1 MKQYGPFLALI
12 LNVCGVLLLSPPVAA
27 QSSSQMSMLQGD
39 WKSVEDP
46 GSLLTVKGPQWI
58 EQYEGKIL
66 DAYKFAVTDN
76 CLDFG
81 GTPDPSGKFI
91 AFPDDEGMCFTI
103 LKLTKNVMQL
113 SLVGRGNTLNYIRI
127 KSEQTSASSQTP
139 AGSSDPV
146 SQSGLIPYEISKC
159 KPIPKQWKPG
169 TKIYNAD
176 FAKRHPRFKGTI
188 KNYSADAIRGMAH
201 YVMRRHC
208 LWVQKVGG
216 YDWRV
221 VAGKNAVFEAPKDN
235 FAGDPTKDPEYRIF
249 NHPKHQPL
257 DIKEGVFTQS
267 AEVKS
272 KPIINFVRHN
282 NGRWHGTIE
291 YLKALANNQYLVL
304 VSYWKGDR
312 PGLIKAQCQ
321 MQENG
326 DIFTFVKCGRPI
338 QRPQWDNVA
347 MNIVKGLKPVKRMSD
362 GSLGSLKTG
371 TFSVLKNE
379 KGLPVWKTTLGPIA
393 VFRDNPK
400 IGGNKV
406 HFAAKFSEHA
416 NGIIKM
422 RTKDGKK
429 YSGHWARKCR
439 GYTEYDK
446 WWSKANNTS
455 NTRDYQTCKS
465 SKKAKIYK
473 KNGWSSQYKTLDG
486 EPSYCWGSIVAYKN
500 TAAGT
505 FNGYIRE
512 CAAGGKYEFTGS
524 MPSANPNDDLDRKRR
539 ELAELKA
546 RRAAEEEARR
556 KAEAEAEA
564 RRKAEEE
571 RLRLAAEIE
580 AEKRRLA
587 EAEAM
592 RKAEEEA
599 RRKAEAEKQRLALLK
614 AKDNCSGKKSY
625 SANYKYSGFLQEIIC
640 PSDTPKYG
648 EFKDSG
654 YWKGG
659 LWCGKQGKAGYWVW
673 VKPKWCVW
681 ESIYAAAL
689 QKGTIEDTSG
699 GEVWESSWGPVVVA
713 ADAEGR
719 FTARYNDEA
728 MGWVSLASQDGLSY
742 KGYWARNCGRNEAG
756 CGSTKTARNGVK
768 TQCWGQLW
776 GRVNEANTKFNG
788 SWNSCGSGNP
798 GVWNGWK

>member
-1 MKQYGPFLALI
+1 M
-12 LNVCGVLLLSPPVAA
+12 
-27 QSSSQMSMLQGD
+27 
-39 WKSVEDP
+39 
-46 GSLLTVKGPQWI
+46 
-58 EQYEGKIL
+58 
-66 DAYKFAVTDN
+66 
-76 CLDFG
+76 
-81 GTPDPSGKFI
+81 
-91 AFPDDEGMCFTI
+91 
-103 LKLTKNVMQL
+103 
-113 SLVGRGNTLNYIRI
+113 
-127 KSEQTSASSQTP
+127 
-139 AGSSDPV
+139 
-146 SQSGLIPYEISKC
+146 
-159 KPIPKQWKPG
+159 
-169 TKIYNAD
+169 
-176 FAKRHPRFKGTI
+176 
-188 KNYSADAIRGMAH
+188 
-201 YVMRRHC
+201 
-208 LWVQKVGG
+208 
-216 YDWRV
+216 
-221 VAGKNAVFEAPKDN
+221 
-235 FAGDPTKDPEYRIF
+235 
-249 NHPKHQPL
+249 
-257 DIKEGVFTQS
+257 
-267 AEVKS
+267 
-272 KPIINFVRHN
+272 
-282 NGRWHGTIE
+282 
-291 YLKALANNQYLVL
+291 
-304 VSYWKGDR
+304 
-312 PGLIKAQCQ
+312 
-321 MQENG
+321 
-326 DIFTFVKCGRPI
+326 
-338 QRPQWDNVA
+338 
-347 MNIVKGLKPVKRMSD
+347 
-362 GSLGSLKTG
+362 
-371 TFSVLKNE
+371 
-379 KGLPVWKTTLGPIA
+379 
-393 VFRDNPK
+393 
-400 IGGNKV
+400 
-406 HFAAKFSEHA
+406 
-416 NGIIKM
+416 
-422 RTKDGKK
+422 
-429 YSGHWARKCR
+429 
-439 GYTEYDK
+439 
-446 WWSKANNTS
+446 
-455 NTRDYQTCKS
+455 
-465 SKKAKIYK
+465 
-473 KNGWSSQYKTLDG
+473 
-486 EPSYCWGSIVAYKN
+486 AYKN

-556 KAEAEAEA
+556 KADAEAEA

-587 EAEAM
+587 EAEAR

-599 RRKAEAEKQRLALLK
+599 RRKAEAERRRLALLK
-614 AKDNCSGKKSY
+614 AKDNCSGKKAY

-648 EFKDSG
+648 EFKDNG

-659 LWCGKQGKAGYWVW
+659 PWCGQQGKAGYWVW

-681 ESIYAAAL
+681 ESIYAATL